1 MGHRQALEGADGEES
16 LHYQLGK
23 QSQVQVLIL
32 ANMYIFL
39 HVSQAI
45 SDLLV
50 CMTTMPLTVIR
61 LVELPSWNYGDNACV
76 LSRSD

>member
-1 MGHRQALEGADGEES
+1 MGHREALEGANGEES

-23 QSQVQVLIL
+23 QSQLQVLIL
-32 ANMYIFL
+32 ANMYIFFRA
-39 HVSQAI
+39 SKTI